1 MKRILEENLREEADA
16 VQAIE
21 WDIPI
26 CTSNHIA
33 QAADT
38 IERLIAENARLKAEV
53 DETREGNM
61 NGIETNIFDECEL
74 HPNCTVEVLR
84 NSITG
89 EISIGWWDND
99 DPPGRMEA
107 EK

>member
-1 MKRILEENLREEADA
+1 MNDYKELIENLREEADA

-21 WDIPI
+21 WDVPI

-38 IERLIAENARLKAEV
+38 IERLIAENARLKAERDAAV
-53 DETREGNM
+53 EINV
-61 NGIETNIFDECEL
+61 FDSCEL
-74 HPNCTVEVLR
+74 HTNCTVEVLR

-89 EISIGWWDND
+89 EVSVGWWDND
-99 DPPGRMEA
+99 DPPRGME
-107 EK
+107 EE